1 MRHITRTLVFIP
13 RQYTY
18 PGVPV
23 RSLNPD
29 FNPLRRGFYA
39 WRKYDLHNWL
49 IAVNGNTLTGTG
61 TNFTAAG
68 H

>member
-1 MRHITRTLVFIP
+1 MRLVFIP

-29 FNPLRRGFYA
+29 FNPLRRVFMPGENMIYTTGS
-39 WRKYDLHNWL
+39 
-49 IAVNGNTLTGTG
+49 IAVNGNT
-61 TNFTAAG
+61 
-68 H
+68 